1 MPFSVSVR
9 TVNESLE
16 AFYLPAV
23 PRFAGGRACPLG
35 IHTQCLWMLG
45 SFPTFPRWLWCE
57 FGMRHCS
64 KETNCPLG
72 IRTQCWWMLGS
83 LPAFLADYRVN
94 SACAV
99 ALKGPAC
106 RTRNFMISRLLLDPH
121 ILWLWTC
128 HLVNWQ
134 PFHALQAFVM
144 SLQQPHDLQS
154 HSTSNFKVFR
164 KRARQHAAARAGI
177 TIWVT
182 KT

>member
-35 IHTQCLWMLG
+35 IHTQCL
-45 SFPTFPRWLWCE
+45 
-57 FGMRHCS
+57 
-64 KETNCPLG
+64 
-72 IRTQCWWMLGS
+72 WMLGS

-177 TIWVT
+177 TIWAT